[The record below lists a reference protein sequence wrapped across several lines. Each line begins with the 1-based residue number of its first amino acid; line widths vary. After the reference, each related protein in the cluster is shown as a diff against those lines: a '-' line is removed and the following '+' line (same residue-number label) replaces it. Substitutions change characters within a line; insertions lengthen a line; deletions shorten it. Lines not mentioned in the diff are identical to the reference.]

1 VRIEPGRNGAGRV
14 VIGYSSLDELDG
26 ILAKLRG

>member
-1 VRIEPGRNGAGRV
+1 VRIEPGKAGAGRI

-26 ILAKLRG
+26 ILKHLR